1 MRGQVSPVRKRLVAA
16 MSHVTLAV
24 SQVTAQNSGTI
35 DPVLAKQG
43 YEFLKTYCYR
53 CHGIDFKAPRLNVLD
68 RDILTS
74 KPSDPEEKPFI
85 TLGKPDDS
93 ELWQRVAI
101 SKDMPP
107 EDAPARPSN
116 AENDIFRRWILE
128 GAPFPAR
135 ATREFISEKSAQ
147 QSILSHL
154 RKTPAVDRPYQ
165 RYYTLTNLHNN
176 RQVNDDELR
185 LYRAALSKLI
195 NSLSWKKGLVLPTDI
210 DGRQVLYAINLRDV
224 GWDKNDLWRKV
235 LEVYPYGL
243 KFEQSPA
250 DPELNATASEIYQLA
265 ETDLPALR
273 ADWFI
278 SFASRPPLYHTLLTL
293 PTSARP
299 LEDMLGVD
307 VETDF
312 LKDRLARAG
321 FATSGVSGQNR
332 LVDRHVATNGA
343 YWKSYDF
350 KSNEGP
356 HNIFHFPLGPEF
368 RENPF
373 PAQAFQHDGGEIIFN
388 LPNGLQGYLLVDG
401 KGNRIDSGPIEVV
414 SDALK
419 TSGTPAIVN
428 GLSCMACHKHGTIEF
443 KDTLGEGLALF
454 GRPRRKAERLI
465 PKPSEM
471 DRLLAQDHERFC
483 QALETVTGPFL
494 KTGAD
499 QSKRIEEFPEP
510 IGAIARLYLKDLGPE
525 EIASELGM
533 ESVEELKKSI
543 KLNPKLRELGLAPL
557 LNDNTI
563 KRDVWHSLESFLSLF
578 HRVSNELEI
587 GTPHRTF

>member
-1 MRGQVSPVRKRLVAA
+1 MRKQLLASISLLILLVSRIVAQD
-16 MSHVTLAV
+16 SVEH
-24 SQVTAQNSGTI
+24 
-35 DPVLAKQG
+35 DPAIAKQG
-43 YEFLKTYCYR
+43 YDFLKTYCYR

-68 RDILTS
+68 RDVLTAPS
-74 KPSDPEEKPFI
+74 SDPEEKPFI
-85 TLGKPDDS
+85 TPGKPEDS
-93 ELWQRVAI
+93 ALWQRVAI
-101 SKDMPP
+101 AKDMPP
-107 EDAPARPSN
+107 EDAPARPTD
-116 AENDIFRRWILE
+116 ADQQLFRQWILAK
-128 GAPFPAR
+128 APFPAR
-135 ATREFISEKSAQ
+135 SSREFISEKSVQ
-147 QSILSHL
+147 QSIRNHL
-154 RKTPAVDRPYQ
+154 RKTPAPDRPFQ
-165 RYYTLTNLHNN
+165 RFYTLTNLHNN

-195 NSLSWKKGLVLPTDI
+195 NSLSWEQTLVLPTDI
-210 DGRQVLYAINLRDV
+210 DGRQLIYTIDLRKV

-243 KFEQSPA
+243 KFEQSPP
-250 DPELNATASEIYQLA
+250 DPKMNEIAAEVYQLA

-278 SFASRPPLYHTLLTL
+278 SFASRPPLYHTLLML
-293 PTSARP
+293 PTASRP

-332 LVDRHVATNGA
+332 LVDRHVATYGS

-350 KSNEGP
+350 KTNEGP
-356 HNIFHFPLGPEF
+356 HNIFHFPLGPQF

-373 PAQAFQHDGGEIIFN
+373 ASQAFEHDGGEIIFN

-414 SDALK
+414 SDSLK

-443 KDTLGEGLALF
+443 KDTLGDGLALF
-454 GRPRRKAERLI
+454 GQPRRKAERLI
-465 PKPSEM
+465 PKPAEM
-471 DRLLAQDHERFC
+471 GKLVAEDHERFC
-483 QALETVTGPFL
+483 RSLQTVTGPFL
-494 KTGAD
+494 KVGSD

-533 ESVEELKKSI
+533 ESVDELKKSI

-557 LNDNTI
+557 INDNTI

-578 HRVSNELEI
+578 QRVANELEI